1 MPSLDTAVIVL
12 AGITFL
18 AAFVNGALGY
28 GFSSLTVPVALVFY
42 TNRILNPALVVIEV
56 FINLYVLFINRDSV
70 PAVWKRVVPILIGLL
85 PGIALGSYL
94 LASLHPGWIKFVTYT
109 VLLPL
114 ILVQAAG
121 LRRPIR
127 SERLIGLPFGTGL
140 GFLYSVTTVSGPPL
154 AILFNNQGLVKKEFR
169 AGLGL
174 IRVAESSLTA
184 IVYYHL
190 GLFAA
195 ESQSILLMIIP
206 SVLVGI
212 PLGAYLIRRLDA
224 ETFRRICMS
233 FDAWVVGFGLSRVLI
248 DVKLMASPWAYSVM
262 LVAIMVDTY
271 LLYIFFTV
279 QRPEARRLEARQTAL
294 APGSRDGP

>member
-1 MPSLDTAVIVL
+1 MLSLDTAVLVL
-12 AGITFL
+12 AGITLL

-56 FINLYVLFINRDSV
+56 FINLYVLFINRQSV
-70 PAVWKRVVPILIGLL
+70 PAVWRRVFPILIGLL
-85 PGIALGSYL
+85 PGVALGSLL
-94 LASLHPGWIKFVTYT
+94 LASLHPGWIKFVTYA

-127 SERLIGLPFGTGL
+127 SERLIGLPFGVGL

-174 IRVAESSLTA
+174 IRVAESTLTA
-184 IVYYHL
+184 IAYYHL
-190 GLFAA
+190 GLFTA
-195 ESQSILLMIIP
+195 ESQTLLWTIVP

-248 DVKLMASPWAYSVM
+248 ELKLMESPWAYSVM
-262 LVAIMVDTY
+262 AAAILVDSY
-271 LLYIFFTV
+271 LLYVFFKV
-279 QRPEARRLEARQTAL
+279 QKPAAGTSEALRAPLTAGSRARR
-294 APGSRDGP
+294 